1 MASVELNNNYQ
12 KPLLKWCGGKS
23 QIINKIMNKFPKII
37 NNYYEP
43 FLGGGSV
50 LLALLSSYK
59 QNNIEII
66 GNIYVY
72 DKNNL
77 LINIYKDIQNNA
89 EELISHLCEII
100 NIYSTITEFKGNK
113 KPKNL
118 DEAQESKETYY
129 YYIRNEFNKIIK
141 NKEVNNSIK
150 SSAYFI
156 FLNKTCFRGV
166 YREGPNGFNVPFGH
180 YKQNLN
186 IDLLANEINNI
197 NNLIQCVVFECKD
210 FKDVLNNAF
219 EEYDFIYLDPP
230 YYPID
235 EKSFVGYT
243 KDGFNEEEHNS
254 LFDLIDNLNNE
265 NVKLMLSNSCTEKVK
280 TYFNNEKKY
289 KINEIDARR
298 AINSKNPESKVK
310 EVIVMNICNN

>member
-1 MASVELNNNYQ
+1 MSSLQLNNNYQ
-12 KPLLKWCGGKS
+12 KPLLKWCGGKT
-23 QIINKIMNKFPKII
+23 QIINKIMDKFPKKI

-50 LLALLSSYK
+50 LLALLSSCS

-72 DKNNL
+72 DKNDL

-100 NIYSTITEFKGNK
+100 NIYSAITVLEGNR
-113 KPKNL
+113 KPTNL
-118 DEAQESKETYY
+118 DEAQESKESYY

-141 NKEVNNSIK
+141 NKKGNDTIK

-180 YKQNLN
+180 YKQNIN
-186 IDLLANEINNI
+186 IDLLTNEINNI
-197 NNLIQCVVFECKD
+197 NNLIQCVIFECKD
-210 FKDVLNNAF
+210 FKDVLNNNF
-219 EEYDFIYLDPP
+219 EEDDFIYLDPP

-254 LFDLIDNLNNE
+254 LFELIDNLNNE
-265 NVKLMLSNSCTEKVK
+265 NVNLMLSNSCTEKVK
-280 TYFNNEKKY
+280 NHFNNEKNY
-289 KINEIDARR
+289 EINEIDARR

-310 EVIVMNICNN
+310 EVIVMNIYH

>member
-1 MASVELNNNYQ
+1 MASLQVNNNYQ
-12 KPLLKWCGGKS
+12 KPLLKWCGGKT
-23 QIINKIMNKFPKII
+23 QIINKIMDKFPKKI

-50 LLALLSSYK
+50 LLAFLSCCN
-59 QNNIEII
+59 QNNIQII

-72 DKNNL
+72 DKNDL

-89 EELISHLCEII
+89 EKLINYLTEII
-100 NIYSTITEFKGNK
+100 NIYSAIEVFQGNR
-113 KPKNL
+113 KPTNS
-118 DEAQESKETYY
+118 DEAQESKESYY

-141 NKEVNNSIK
+141 NKKGNDTIK

-197 NNLIQCVVFECKD
+197 NNLIQCVIFECKD
-210 FKDVLNNAF
+210 FKDVLNNNF
-219 EEYDFIYLDPP
+219 EENDFIYLDPP

-243 KDGFNEEEHNS
+243 KDGFSEEQHNS
-254 LFDLIDNLNNE
+254 LFELIDNLNNQ
-265 NVKLMLSNSCTEKVK
+265 NVNLMLSNSCTEKVK
-280 TYFNNEKKY
+280 NHFNNEKNY
-289 KINEIDARR
+289 EINEIDARR

-310 EVIVMNICNN
+310 EVIINN

>member
-1 MASVELNNNYQ
+1 
-12 KPLLKWCGGKS
+12 
-23 QIINKIMNKFPKII
+23 MNL
-37 NNYYEP
+37 

-50 LLALLSSYK
+50 LLALLSSSN
-59 QNNIEII
+59 QNKIQII

-72 DKNNL
+72 DVNSL

-89 EELISHLCEII
+89 EELINDLTDII
-100 NIYSTITEFKGNK
+100 NIYSTITEFKGNR
-113 KPKNL
+113 KPINL
-118 DEAQESKETYY
+118 DEALESKETYY

-141 NKEVNNSIK
+141 NEEVDNSIK

-180 YKQNLN
+180 YKQNIN
-186 IDLLANEINNI
+186 INLLSNEINNI
-197 NNLIQCVVFECKD
+197 NNLIQCVVFESKD

-219 EEYDFIYLDPP
+219 EEDDFIYLDPP

-280 TYFNNEKKY
+280 KHFNDEKKY

-298 AINSKNPESKVK
+298 AINSKNPESKVN
-310 EVIVMNICNN
+310 EVIVMSIYH